1 MLTLAV
7 RARVNAREDGDAGPL
22 RLLDLTDNVANALA
36 ELGVARESILQVAKV
51 DCSHVWDVSACVE
64 VADAACPNVEKRVI
78 ATLRLGFLT
87 IQCAFP
93 RSNAFKS
100 ISEGLPA
107 GSAVQRR
114 RSLCRLR
121 LALANE
127 LLVSS
132 TSLLECCRQL

>member
-22 RLLDLTDNVANALA
+22 RLLDLTDNVADALA

-64 VADAACPNVEKRVI
+64 VACPNVEKRVI